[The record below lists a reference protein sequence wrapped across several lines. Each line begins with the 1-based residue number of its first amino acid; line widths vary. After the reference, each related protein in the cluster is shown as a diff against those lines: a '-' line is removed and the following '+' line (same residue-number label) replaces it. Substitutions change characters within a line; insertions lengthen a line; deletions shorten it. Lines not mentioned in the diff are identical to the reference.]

1 MKTLED
7 IGEIVYIE
15 GLGYAIQ
22 LYLNGE
28 VIENEELK
36 VKWLQC
42 AKLMNEIENIL
53 KPYMY
58 SY

>member
-22 LYLNGE
+22 SYLNSE
-28 VIENEELK
+28 DIENEELK
-36 VKWLQC
+36 IKWKQC

-53 KPYMY
+53 KPYMFEY
-58 SY
+58 

>member
-1 MKTLED
+1 MKTLKD

-28 VIENEELK
+28 DIENEELK

-58 SY
+58 EY